1 MMVWKVVDR
10 TVLLGLGLEILM
22 GWCSIAGSM
31 ARGFARVAAGR
42 LVGDGEY
49 GSKEIGTRS
58 SSDKRL
64 RKWRWRKGDFA
75 AKSGR
80 RHYMRALK
88 ISGEG
93 KRKTGTGDGGMGT
106 CGDERLCE
114 RDSAMVWK
122 VVSRTCMLD
131 ADSRGDSKRVKGMDV
146 DVRAKSLI
154 GIGGYGLRR
163 VGREG
168 GRGGS
173 RETMVV
179 LANHGE
185 ANVGVGIVV

>member
-10 TVLLGLGLEILM
+10 TVLLGSGLEILM

-93 KRKTGTGDGGMGT
+93 NGKTGTGDGGMDGSVVMR
-106 CGDERLCE
+106 G
-114 RDSAMVWK
+114 SAKETRQRFGGLFIGLSCWVLDWK
-122 VVSRTCMLD
+122 F
-131 ADSRGDSKRVKGMDV
+131 
-146 DVRAKSLI
+146 
-154 GIGGYGLRR
+154 
-163 VGREG
+163 
-168 GRGGS
+168 
-173 RETMVV
+173 
-179 LANHGE
+179 
-185 ANVGVGIVV
+185 